1 MITTMPPPSR
11 FITSTAPV
19 RVCDNGGWTDTW
31 FAENGRIFNI
41 AITPGVQT
49 QIAVYPRTPNRPHIL
64 LHPQNLGPPYPM
76 SLDQVGWQHHPLLE
90 AAVLRLG
97 VPENVAVTIT
107 VYSDMPAG
115 AATGTSAAVAV
126 SLLGALNLLA
136 GGQRSRHEIAYLAHA
151 VETEMLGQQSGIQDQ
166 LAAAYGGINDIEM
179 WHYPQAAVHRLVVPE
194 PILAELQQRL
204 LLLFLGKPHR
214 STAVH
219 AMVIHELEGSTPTN
233 PKIEA
238 LRHCATAARDALLAG
253 DFVALGQAMQRNTEA
268 QRQLHP
274 QLISPEA
281 QQIIHIAQAHGALG
295 WKVNGA
301 GGDGGSVTL
310 LGSTDASTNQQLL
323 AALTRANPHLR
334 PIAIQLSPYGLRVW
348 QAEE

>member
-1 MITTMPPPSR
+1 MDAPLRLITA
-11 FITSTAPV
+11 TAPV

-49 QIAVYPRTPNRPHIL
+49 QIAVYPRTPGRPHIL
-64 LHPQNLGPPYPM
+64 LHAQNFGDYYLL
-76 SLDQVGWQHHPLLE
+76 SLDQAGWQCHPLLE

-97 VPENVAVTIT
+97 VPEDVAVEIT
-107 VYSDMPAG
+107 VHSDMPAG

-126 SLLGALNLLA
+126 SLLGALDHLA
-136 GGQRSRHEIAYLAHA
+136 GGNRSRHEIAYLAHT

-179 WHYPQAAVHRLVVPE
+179 WHYPQAVVRQLAVSGSV
-194 PILAELQQRL
+194 LAELQQRL
-204 LLLFLGKPHR
+204 LLVFLGKPHR

-219 AMVIHELEGSTPTN
+219 EMVIRELENAGPTN
-233 PKIEA
+233 PKIED
-238 LRHCATAARDALLAG
+238 LRHCAAAAGDALLSG
-253 DFVALGQAMQRNTEA
+253 DFAAFGQTLRRNTEA
-268 QRQLHP
+268 QRQLNP

-281 QQIIHIAQAHGALG
+281 QQIMDIAQAHGALG

-301 GGDGGSVTL
+301 GGNGGSITL
-310 LGSTDASTNQQLL
+310 LGSTDTHVNQRLL
-323 AALTRANPHLR
+323 AAITQANPQLQ
-334 PIAIQLSPYGLRVW
+334 PIPIQITPHGLRVHDK
-348 QAEE
+348 

>member
-1 MITTMPPPSR
+1 MTTPLRLITA
-11 FITSTAPV
+11 TAPV

-41 AITPGVQT
+41 AVTPGVQT

-64 LHPQNLGPPYPM
+64 LHAQTFGDRYPM

-90 AAVLRLG
+90 TAVLRLG
-97 VPENVAVTIT
+97 MPKDIAVEIT
-107 VYSDMPAG
+107 VHSNMPAG
-115 AATGTSAAVAV
+115 ASTGTSAAVAV
-126 SLLGALNLLA
+126 SLLGALDYLA
-136 GGQRSRHEIAYLAHA
+136 GGNRTPHNIAYLAHA

-179 WHYPQAAVHRLVVPE
+179 WHYPQAAVHQLAVSEPVLV
-194 PILAELQQRL
+194 ELQQRL
-204 LLLFLGKPHR
+204 LLVFLGRPHR

-219 AMVIHELEGSTPTN
+219 EMVIRELEDAGPTN

-253 DFVALGQAMQRNTEA
+253 DFAAFGQAMRRNTAA
-268 QRQLHP
+268 QRHLNP

-281 QQIIHIAQAHGALG
+281 QQIMDIAQAHGVLG
-295 WKVNGA
+295 GKVNGA
-301 GGDGGSVTL
+301 GGNGGSVTL
-310 LGSTDASTNQQLL
+310 LGHTDPAANQRLL
-323 AALTRANPHLR
+323 TALTQANPLLQ
-334 PIAIQLSPYGLRVW
+334 PIPIQLSPQGLRVTG
-348 QAEE
+348 